1 MRNLILVALAAIV
14 FAIVGCGG
22 DSNKPLAPLSDEQK
36 RKIAE
41 EDKRVEDEESN
52 GTAGKKKKA
61 GKR

>member
-1 MRNLILVALAAIV
+1 MRNLILIALTAIV
-14 FAIVGCGG
+14 FTAVGCGG

-36 RKIAE
+36 RKLAE

-52 GTAGKKKKA
+52 GTAGKKKA